1 MAIFILIRWLA
12 AWATTIICSYLLV
25 CFKRCHRAVFG
36 KIILQGEIEIMN
48 ISRSALASIVTGI
61 TIFAFAPTSH
71 AADMDAAKAL
81 ARTNNCF
88 KCHAI
93 TRDKDGPG
101 WKKVAEKYEGNP
113 GAEAKLIHHLTSGEM
128 VKLADGSQVHHEII
142 KTDPANDTAQIKN
155 LVDWI
160 LSL

>member
-1 MAIFILIRWLA
+1 M
-12 AWATTIICSYLLV
+12 
-25 CFKRCHRAVFG
+25 
-36 KIILQGEIEIMN
+36 MN
-48 ISRSALASIVTGI
+48 ASRSMLAIMATVVAFS
-61 TIFAFAPTSH
+61 AFAPVSH
-71 AADMDAAKAL
+71 AADADAAKAL

-93 TRDKDGPG
+93 TRDKDGPA
-101 WKKVAEKYEGNP
+101 WNKVAVKYKGNP

-128 VKLADGSQVHHEII
+128 VTEADGTKVHHEII
-142 KTDPANDTAQIKN
+142 KTDPANDTPQIKN

>member
-1 MAIFILIRWLA
+1 M
-12 AWATTIICSYLLV
+12 T
-25 CFKRCHRAVFG
+25 
-36 KIILQGEIEIMN
+36 N
-48 ISRSALASIVTGI
+48 ISRSTLASVVTGI
-61 TIFAFAPTSH
+61 AILVLAPTAH
-71 AADMDAAKAL
+71 GADMDAAKAL

-93 TRDKDGPG
+93 SRDKDGPA
-101 WKKVAEKYEGNP
+101 WNKVAEKYKGKP
-113 GAEAKLIHHLTSGEM
+113 DAEAKLIHHLTSGEM

-142 KTDPANDTAQIKN
+142 KTVPANDTAQIKN

>member
-1 MAIFILIRWLA
+1 MPPA
-12 AWATTIICSYLLV
+12 LV
-25 CFKRCHRAVFG
+25 LG
-36 KIILQGEIEIMN
+36 KIIQQGELEMTT
-48 ISRSALASIVTGI
+48 ISRSTLASIVTGI
-61 TIFAFAPTSH
+61 AILVLAPTAH
-71 AADMDAAKAL
+71 GADMDAAKTL

-93 TRDKDGPG
+93 SRDKDGPA
-101 WKKVAEKYEGNP
+101 WNKVAEKYKGNP
-113 GAEAKLIHHLTSGEM
+113 DAEAKLIHHLTSGEM

>member
-1 MAIFILIRWLA
+1 M
-12 AWATTIICSYLLV
+12 
-25 CFKRCHRAVFG
+25 
-36 KIILQGEIEIMN
+36 MN
-48 ISRSALASIVTGI
+48 ITRSVLASIVTGVAF
-61 TIFAFAPTSH
+61 FAFAPTAH

-93 TRDKDGPG
+93 SRDKDGPA
-101 WKKVAEKYEGNP
+101 WNKVAAKYKGNP
-113 GAEAKLIHHLTSGEM
+113 DAEAKLIHHLTSGEM

>member
-1 MAIFILIRWLA
+1 M
-12 AWATTIICSYLLV
+12 
-25 CFKRCHRAVFG
+25 
-36 KIILQGEIEIMN
+36 MN
-48 ISRSALASIVTGI
+48 ISRAALATIVTAVA
-61 TIFAFAPTSH
+61 FSAFAPASH
-71 AADMDAAKAL
+71 AADADAAKAL

-93 TRDKDGPG
+93 SRDKDGPA
-101 WKKVAEKYEGNP
+101 WNKVAAKYKGNP
-113 GAEAKLIHHLTSGEM
+113 DAEAKLIHHLTSGEM
-128 VKLADGSQVHHEII
+128 VTLADGSKVHHEII

>member
-1 MAIFILIRWLA
+1 MAIFISPPMVGPMGHNHNLLMPLA
-12 AWATTIICSYLLV
+12 
-25 CFKRCHRAVFG
+25 CFERCHRSALG
-36 KIILQGEIEIMN
+36 KIFQQGEMEMTN
-48 ISRSALASIVTGI
+48 ISRSALASIVTGVAI
-61 TIFAFAPTSH
+61 LALAPTSR
-71 AADMDAAKAL
+71 AADMDAAKTL

-93 TRDKDGPG
+93 SRDKDGPA
-101 WKKVAEKYEGNP
+101 WNKVAAKYKGNP

-128 VKLADGSQVHHEII
+128 VKLADGSQVHHKIVE
-142 KTDPANDTAQIKN
+142 TDPANDTAQIKN